1 MNNITRRDFL
11 DKGAVSLLKLS
22 LGLYLADAAF
32 PWPAH
37 AKEDQSIFDNFPIP
51 EITSASEHYLQQIDL
66 KPAVSARK
74 WRLAITGEVKKPLEL
89 AYYDF
94 NKIERF
100 SILNTLKCIGDPVGG
115 KQAGHAR
122 WEGVRLRTL
131 LRMAKIRSTAK
142 DIVFHAVDGYS
153 DSIPA
158 ARALGGE
165 VLLAIN
171 MNGKRIT
178 KGHGFPIRAIVPNIY
193 GMKNVK
199 WIDRIEVT
207 SYDYQGYWQ
216 KQGWSETAEIKTF
229 STILKAGISGPK
241 SPALI
246 AGVAY
251 AGSRGISAVQIS
263 VEDGPWENV
272 ILKPAMSKYS
282 WNLWAY
288 KLESRA
294 GSDVTVKIRAVE
306 RNGDV
311 QQKGGWLARAYPDG
325 VDGYHTIRVTDDI

>member
-1 MNNITRRDFL
+1 MNNITRRDFIDMGTL
-11 DKGAVSLLKLS
+11 GLVKLS
-22 LGLYLADAAF
+22 FGLYLADALL
-32 PWPAH
+32 PWPAN
-37 AKEDQSIFDNFPIP
+37 AKEDQSIFENFPIP
-51 EITSASEHYLQQIDL
+51 EITPVRKHYRQQIDQSPTVLAKSWKL
-66 KPAVSARK
+66 KVS
-74 WRLAITGEVKKPLEL
+74 GEVKNPLEL
-89 AYYDF
+89 SINDLGMI
-94 NKIERF
+94 KRF

-122 WEGVRLRTL
+122 WEGVGLRTL

-142 DIVFHAVDGYS
+142 DIVFHAADGYS
-153 DSIPA
+153 DSITA

-165 VLLAIN
+165 VLLAYK
-171 MNGKRIT
+171 MNGRRVT

-199 WIDRIEVT
+199 WIERIEVT
-207 SYDYQGYWQ
+207 DYDYTGYWQ

-229 STILKAGISGPK
+229 STIFRAGSLWKNTPT
-241 SPALI
+241 LI

-263 VEDGPWENV
+263 VEDGPWKNV

-288 KLESRA
+288 KLESPD
-294 GSDVTVKIRAVE
+294 GEDVSVRIRAVE

-311 QQKGGWLARAYPDG
+311 QQEGGWLARAYPDG
-325 VDGYHTIRVTDDI
+325 VDGYHTIKVTNDK